1 MVGAGP
7 NVSRARKLCNKLD
20 DCEECSFYVR
30 VREGLAL
37 RVRLINN
44 NQTDR
49 GFGWVREGLAPTAKL
64 IIYKK

>member
-37 RVRLINN
+37 RVRLIIKL
-44 NQTDR
+44 TEVLVGSAR
-49 GFGWVREGLAPTAKL
+49 GLPRRRN
-64 IIYKK
+64 